1 MVVVGHAVSAE
12 TGISSRQDHQES
24 PMGYPQCDQT
34 EPIFGTRAD
43 GGASFALNYP
53 PGGPIS
59 AIFVTQADGGAS
71 FFFVFLLAG
80 RFQRRFSSI
89 LSPIAL

>member
-1 MVVVGHAVSAE
+1 MVVTQLPIVFGPNQHF
-12 TGISSRQDHQES
+12 
-24 PMGYPQCDQT
+24 PPLQCALRRK
-34 EPIFGTRAD
+34 PIFGTRAD